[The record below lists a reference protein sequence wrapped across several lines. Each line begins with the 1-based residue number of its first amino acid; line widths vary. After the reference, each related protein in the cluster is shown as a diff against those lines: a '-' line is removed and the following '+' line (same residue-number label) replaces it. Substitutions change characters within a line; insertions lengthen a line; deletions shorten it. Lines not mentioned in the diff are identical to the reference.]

1 MYRDGHI
8 FLYSVRLG
16 GGVYCILGTGEG
28 SFFFF
33 WSLNYVSWL
42 PWRMFSKEIVIF
54 DEIPFLFSSPKCLC
68 LKGTACN
75 VPVR

>member
-28 SFFFF
+28 FFFF
-33 WSLNYVSWL
+33 VFKLC
-42 PWRMFSKEIVIF
+42 
-54 DEIPFLFSSPKCLC
+54 FLV
-68 LKGTACN
+68 AMEN
-75 VPVR
+75 VFERNCDI